1 MAFQL
6 HPLKDVSVRI
16 ELRGKPPDVVTRR
29 ARKLACGG
37 GGARLVGAERAA
49 MEPARDGREDRPDN
63 PASALPMPA
72 AMEPARDGREDFR
85 ALPAAAGH
93 NLPQWSPPV
102 TGGRTTAQRL
112 NRAELAWATLSQA
125 GHHHAYEL
133 GLTAAELRR
142 LRDEVQAIIRS
153 LQPAEARQPS

>member
-1 MAFQL
+1 MSAS
-6 HPLKDVSVRI
+6 VSSFVAS
-16 ELRGKPPDVVTRR
+16 LLTWS
-29 ARKLACGG
+29 L
-37 GGARLVGAERAA
+37 
-49 MEPARDGREDRPDN
+49 DGRG
-63 PASALPMPA
+63 SS
-72 AMEPARDGREDFR
+72 
-85 ALPAAAGH
+85 PAAAVEHGSSAL
-93 NLPQWSPPV
+93 NVPQWSPPV